1 MPPRFRAE
9 RAGRKAPYMV
19 NFFHL
24 TNQVHST
31 IINSIA
37 STAKQKN
44 CPAGIFPPR
53 GGFVYCR
60 GRTPGVPAPPRGLSE
75 ESISR
80 YTPRMS
86 NRFRRGLGRAALPGG
101 FPC

>member
-24 TNQVHST
+24 TNQAHST

-60 GRTPGVPAPPRGLSE
+60 GADAGRSGPG
-75 ESISR
+75 
-80 YTPRMS
+80 
-86 NRFRRGLGRAALPGG
+86 PGAV
-101 FPC
+101 